1 MTPYNK
7 PFNSI
12 NNSIN
17 IGRYIYIICSTR
29 YCGLSYFVISGHPQ
43 IWILG
48 DSIERRA
55 KERAAATHRLQL
67 GTPYTIQWHGQGG
80 ARIED
85 VERMVDNR
93 LMFSAPP
100 SLVVL
105 HLGTNNIGQM
115 DACSCRAAIKTAL
128 GTLRVRMP
136 QALILW
142 SSILPR
148 IVYHGKRP
156 TGSTSQEALEGV
168 RVSLNNYARR
178 QANRMG
184 NASVIIHDI
193 DRSNHNMFIRDGVH
207 LSDQGSDILIA
218 SFALAIRK
226 APFE

>member
-1 MTPYNK
+1 MTASCAEPKRESCSNTPAPARHAIHY
-7 PFNSI
+7 PMARPR
-12 NNSIN
+12 
-17 IGRYIYIICSTR
+17 GRKTRGRGKDGGQQAYVFCSPI
-29 YCGLSYFVISGHPQ
+29 ISG
-43 IWILG
+43 
-48 DSIERRA
+48 
-55 KERAAATHRLQL
+55 
-67 GTPYTIQWHGQGG
+67 TPLRNQQHWPDGCVY
-80 ARIED
+80 
-85 VERMVDNR
+85 
-93 LMFSAPP
+93 
-100 SLVVL
+100 
-105 HLGTNNIGQM
+105 
-115 DACSCRAAIKTAL
+115 SCRAAIKTAL

-184 NASVIIHDI
+184 NASVTIHDI

-226 APFE
+226 ALFE

>member
-1 MTPYNK
+1 
-7 PFNSI
+7 
-12 NNSIN
+12 
-17 IGRYIYIICSTR
+17 
-29 YCGLSYFVISGHPQ
+29 
-43 IWILG
+43 
-48 DSIERRA
+48 
-55 KERAAATHRLQL
+55 
-67 GTPYTIQWHGQGG
+67 
-80 ARIED
+80 
-85 VERMVDNR
+85 MVDNR

-100 SLVVL
+100 STVVL

-115 DACSCRAAIKTAL
+115 DACSCRAAVKTAL

-207 LSDQGSDILIA
+207 LSDQGSDILI
-218 SFALAIRK
+218 LAIANAKEIPGYYDPARFQVHCGIGRWQHCFRFGSRACGK
-226 APFE
+226 CAFPAARRHGYYSASVCSREWLPQIVQGTSTTFFSLIIALTSFPSFQFTFNCD